1 MPLPARLGRRQA
13 RLAPIP
19 ALDTREHTVQNEH
32 VLTEAIRHFF
42 RANGLAPE
50 RVVVA
55 VSGGFDSTALLL
67 AMAELRPNVDVVA
80 AHVNHH
86 LRGEES
92 DGDEAFVRELCAR
105 LELPLH
111 VADGTLDPA
120 AVRERGIEAAA
131 REVRFA
137 RLHEIRRAVD
147 AGCIATAHQKNDQA
161 ETVLMRLMN
170 GGGPAALRGIHPV
183 RDGGIIRPLLDV
195 RRRDIVSW
203 LEERGV
209 QPRLDRSN
217 LDPRFLRNRVRKLLS
232 NAPIA
237 AVDNLA
243 RSAAQAHA
251 QWHVLERAVDAA
263 EDAEVHE
270 RETRFRSMPD
280 DLWLRQA
287 LLHRHIVRLD
297 PGHSRDVSA
306 RDLERLASKCRGLT
320 TPQQPL
326 PDTDPAGRP
335 RSRWRCRVS
344 VTGGLELLVEHS
356 GAVVLRSRP
365 QPPVPFDLP
374 LAPGRSAKIDGM
386 TIEVQRESA
395 DQRQPTD
402 NEQRPAEYG
411 QRIQL
416 PAGAAPE
423 FIVRSRRPGD
433 RFQPLGWPAP
443 AKLKDFLINRKV
455 PREQRDVLPLV
466 TWNGEIA
473 WIPGV
478 AVSERFR
485 TNGGDGDVYLLSGR
499 VQSRS

>member
-1 MPLPARLGRRQA
+1 
-13 RLAPIP
+13 
-19 ALDTREHTVQNEH
+19 VQNGG
-32 VLTEAIRHFF
+32 VLTEAIRRFF
-42 RANGLAPE
+42 GSHELTPQ

-67 AMAELRPNVDVVA
+67 AMAELRQELDVVV

-105 LELPLH
+105 LGLALH
-111 VADGTLDPA
+111 VADGTLDPV

-137 RLHEIRRAVD
+137 RLHDIRRAVD
-147 AGCIATAHQKNDQA
+147 AGYIATAHQKNDQA
-161 ETVLMRLMN
+161 ETVLMRLMH
-170 GGGPAALRGIHPV
+170 GGSPAALQGIHPV
-183 RDGGIIRPLLDV
+183 RADGVIRPLLDV
-195 RRRDIVSW
+195 RRRDIVTW

-209 QPRLDRSN
+209 HPRIDRSN
-217 LDPRFLRNRVRKLLS
+217 SDPRFLRNHVRKLLS
-232 NAPIA
+232 NAPPSAI
-237 AVDNLA
+237 DNLA
-243 RSAAQAHA
+243 QSAAQARA

-263 EDAEVHE
+263 EDAEVGE
-270 RETRFRSMPD
+270 RETRFRSMPG

-297 PGHSRDVSA
+297 PAHARDVSA
-306 RDLERLASKCRGLT
+306 RDLERLASKCS
-320 TPQQPL
+320 
-326 PDTDPAGRP
+326 PAVTGPVASSDDDSAEKP

-344 VTGGLELLVEHS
+344 VTGILELLVEHD
-356 GAVVLRSRP
+356 GAVVLRCLP
-365 QPPVPFDLP
+365 QPPVPFDVP
-374 LAPGRSAKIDGM
+374 LAPGRPAEINGM
-386 TIEVQRESA
+386 TIDVQREHA
-395 DQRQPTD
+395 DRQRSTD
-402 NEQRPAEYG
+402 NEQRTTNNDQRPLDNE

-416 PAGAAPE
+416 PSGATAD
-423 FIVRSRRPGD
+423 FVVRSRRPGD

-455 PREQRDVLPLV
+455 PREQRDWLPLV

-485 TNGGDGDVYLLSGR
+485 TNGGDGDVYLLSSR